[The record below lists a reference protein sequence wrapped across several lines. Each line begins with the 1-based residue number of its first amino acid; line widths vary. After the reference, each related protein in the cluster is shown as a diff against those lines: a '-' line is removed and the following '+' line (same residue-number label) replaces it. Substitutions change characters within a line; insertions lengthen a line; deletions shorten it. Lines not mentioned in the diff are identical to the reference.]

1 MPTPAQLTFIKAAD
15 NGDEQAC
22 LNALDDIESF
32 DNVSLQLDRYIS
44 HVIHKVAKN
53 GLTQVLS
60 KMLEKGF
67 TVTQLDSN
75 NQNALHIALSNGHYA
90 FANMIA
96 NAKPELCQKAD
107 LNGITPL
114 HLAARFGQDDLVRFC
129 FAQGM
134 DVNAV
139 NWKDQQTP
147 LHFAAIGGHAST
159 IKVLF
164 ELGSH
169 ARVYNVSNHL
179 PSIVCRAGEREL
191 RQYLRSKEAEVSLL
205 ERCALAT
212 AALEV
217 PTDAL
222 PLELVEYKQ
231 AIVSRFDAV
240 LKQTSENNRYWE
252 SLHPKADA
260 LWEAAQL
267 NDVAEELGALKLGQ

>member
-22 LNALDDIESF
+22 LNALVDIDSF
-32 DNVSLQLDRYIS
+32 DNVSLQRDHYMS
-44 HVIHKVAKN
+44 SVIHKVAKN
-53 GLTQVLS
+53 GLTLVLD
-60 KMLEKGF
+60 KMLERGF
-67 TVTQLDSN
+67 NVTQLDSN
-75 NQNALHIALSNGHYA
+75 NQNALHIALSHGHFA
-90 FANMIA
+90 FANRIA
-96 NAKPELCQKAD
+96 EAKPELCQTVD
-107 LNGITPL
+107 VNGLTPL
-114 HLAARFGQDDLVRFC
+114 HLSARYGQDTLVKFC
-129 FAQGM
+129 VAQGM

-164 ELGSH
+164 ELGAH

-179 PSIVCRAGEREL
+179 PSIVCRAGIREL

-212 AALEV
+212 AALETPV
-217 PTDAL
+217 DAL

-252 SLHPKADA
+252 SQTPKADA

-267 NDVAEELGALKLGQ
+267 EDATEQLGALKLGQ